1 MRKLTKYYLKS
12 YALMGKDKE
21 SGNIYGYVE
30 HSFSMGLSNTE
41 VRSWPVK
48 SYNLKLDTEFSKNDF
63 AEQQK
68 CQKQIIEMLERDKKT
83 LSLKYPNIE
92 FFIVRLNSK
101 DCPVVIDWKK
111 YHSSTNK
118 YDRRNVSFTKK

>member
-1 MRKLTKYYLKS
+1 
-12 YALMGKDKE
+12 MGKDKK

-48 SYNLKLDTEFSKNDF
+48 SYNLELDTEFSRNDF

-83 LSLKYPNIE
+83 LSLKYKDIE

-101 DCPVVIDWKK
+101 NCPVIIDWKK
-111 YHSSTNK
+111 YHSSNNK